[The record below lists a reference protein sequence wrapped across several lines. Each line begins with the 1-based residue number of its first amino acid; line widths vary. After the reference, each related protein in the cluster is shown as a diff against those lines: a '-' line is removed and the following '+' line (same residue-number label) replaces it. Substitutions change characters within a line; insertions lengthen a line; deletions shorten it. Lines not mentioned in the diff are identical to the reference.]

1 MIIDHAIRG
10 EGWRCALASDS
21 RTRCGGSVPLR
32 SGPVLSSIQKAVL
45 SAKLVRWPGPAAT
58 PPRLPSNARRSN
70 ARARNWSSRVV
81 SSSHPPRTINGLL
94 HREVLNLIGQ
104 QRDARPATQKAE
116 LVAGRAPARA
126 RSGPRLVTAS
136 RRRTPLR
143 PQAQS
148 RSIESRLRR
157 VLSDGSPAL
166 PEPQQPRTEGFG

>member
-1 MIIDHAIRG
+1 MR
-10 EGWRCALASDS
+10 WRATVGPAAEVACRSEVALCSPQSRRPCSPRSSSDG
-21 RTRCGGSVPLR
+21 R
-32 SGPVLSSIQKAVL
+32 
-45 SAKLVRWPGPAAT
+45 GPAAT